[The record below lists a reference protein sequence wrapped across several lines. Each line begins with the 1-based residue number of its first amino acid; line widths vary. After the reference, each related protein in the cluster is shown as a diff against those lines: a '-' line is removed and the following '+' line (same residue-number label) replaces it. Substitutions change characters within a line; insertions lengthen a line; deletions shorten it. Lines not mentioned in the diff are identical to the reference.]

1 MADID
6 YNDDIY
12 LNNVKSGNEEAFKS
26 LFDHYYD
33 GMCLYANSIVH
44 NPEAAEEIV
53 EDIFIY
59 LWCNIKKISILTS
72 LKSYLYRSVHNN
84 CLKYIDKLKTRNKHL
99 EINNYQLED
108 VDILYPYYDNIP
120 ISEIIIKEIEE
131 KAEAVLQSLPD
142 QCKEIYL
149 LNRYQNLSYADIAAK
164 LNISVSTV
172 KTQMGRAFQKF
183 RENLRDYMPLL
194 IAIVLFR

>member
-6 YNDDIY
+6 YNDDFY
-12 LNNVKSGNEEAFKS
+12 LSEVKKGNEEAFKS

-44 NPEAAEEIV
+44 NHEAAEEIV

-59 LWCNIKKISILTS
+59 LWCNISKITILTS
-72 LKSYLYRSVHNN
+72 LKNYLYRSVHNN
-84 CLKYIDKLKTRNKHL
+84 CLKYIDKLRTRNKHL
-99 EINNYQLED
+99 DINNYLPED
-108 VDILYPYYDNIP
+108 VEILYPYNENIP
-120 ISEIIIKEIEE
+120 LSEIIIKEIEE
-131 KAEAVLQSLPD
+131 KAEAVLHALPD
-142 QCKEIYL
+142 QCKEIYI
-149 LNRYQNLSYADIAAK
+149 LNRYENLSYGEIAAK

-183 RENLRDYMPLL
+183 RENLKDYIPFVIL
-194 IAIVLFR
+194 IILFR